1 MDGNEL
7 GRFSNSTAQ
16 DPTLVPCEGMLR
28 RHALKCSTMPNRY
41 FGSAAVMGAFD
52 RLCRVQRVL
61 RNALALVR
69 VEPAW
74 LYHEDPWALFRQP
87 AVSHPTVV
95 DAPPPGVPLLT

>member
-1 MDGNEL
+1 
-7 GRFSNSTAQ
+7 
-16 DPTLVPCEGMLR
+16 
-28 RHALKCSTMPNRY
+28 MPNRY
-41 FGSAAVMGAFD
+41 SGSAAVMGAFD

-95 DAPPPGVPLLT
+95 DAPPPGVPLLRTMPQTAPAAPDLAQCLALMAPPLTLTDTGA